1 MKRVVP
7 GLLVAALIVVSRTA
21 YADAP
26 TVYVVDMQRVINESV
41 VGKGARSNLE
51 ADLKKRELLLEKKRQ
66 ELQRM
71 QEDLQKQASLLSAA
85 ALEEK
90 RQVVARTERD
100 FTRMIQDQRAEA
112 AKKGDVEMAR
122 VVKEIDAVIAELGTK
137 GNYQFIIERD
147 PRIVVYSSA
156 RVDLTGDVIKVL
168 NEKKIGL

>member
-7 GLLVAALIVVSRTA
+7 ALLVALLIAVSKG
-21 YADAP
+21 YADSP
-26 TVYVVDMQRVINESV
+26 TVSVVDMQRVINESI

-51 ADLKKRELLLEKKRQ
+51 ADLKKREVLLENKRQ
-66 ELQRM
+66 ELQRL

-90 RQVVARTERD
+90 RQVVVRTERD
-100 FTRMIQDQRAEA
+100 FTRMVQDQRAEA

-122 VVKEIDAVIAELGTK
+122 VVKEIDAVVAELATK

-156 RVDLTGDVIKVL
+156 RVDLTGDVIKML